1 MTHTLYD
8 VESSGRPLCT
18 HKDDTKKTVE
28 SSSLRPLCP
37 SFIVF
42 AHFKGRAPRAQ
53 GGARAR
59 DGARGGLPA
68 TCLLQ
73 KWRAARRG
81 GPQAAAGAG
90 PPELAAG
97 LKAGQPAPENGPN
110 TATAARAG
118 APSGA
123 IVRSFRVYMSME
135 NVHSPPG
142 GQQALDRLREG
153 ADTVRI
159 YACSGR
165 PAGQLLA
172 GGIGCS
178 VAT

>member
-1 MTHTLYD
+1 MA
-8 VESSGRPLCT
+8 SWGGRG
-18 HKDDTKKTVE
+18 E
-28 SSSLRPLCP
+28 
-37 SFIVF
+37 
-42 AHFKGRAPRAQ
+42 
-53 GGARAR
+53 GALWRGAEPNR
-59 DGARGGLPA
+59 ARGGVLAPPSGNARRATRWGALQAAGGAGSSAAHGRLPA
-68 TCLLQ
+68 REIRARCG
-73 KWRAARRG
+73 RAAS
-81 GPQAAAGAG
+81 
-90 PPELAAG
+90 
-97 LKAGQPAPENGPN
+97 
-110 TATAARAG
+110 TAARAG
-118 APSGA
+118 APRGA
-123 IVRSFRVYMSME
+123 TVRSFRVYMSME